1 MIFGFHHMTGYIFV
15 LIAGLAAGTLSGVIG
30 TGASIILLPI
40 VVLQF
45 GPQQA
50 VPIMA
55 VAAVMGNI
63 GKSLAWWREIDWRA
77 FWAYS
82 IAGVP
87 GAALGAGTLL
97 VLPASIVEVMLGLF
111 FFSMIPAQRWMRA
124 RDFSL
129 PYWQLAIAGGVIGFL
144 TGIVL
149 STGPLSI
156 PAFAAVGLGK
166 GALLSTEAVASLAL
180 MISKAVTFQQLGAL
194 PWPQILQGL
203 IIGGAMM
210 AGSFIGKYVVDRMSI
225 KTFEFLLDVMLLIA
239 GATMIWTGLA

>member
-1 MIFGFHHMTGYIFV
+1 MTGYIFV
-15 LIAGLAAGTLSGVIG
+15 LIAGLAAGALSGIIG
-30 TGASIILLPI
+30 TGASIILLPL

-55 VAAVMGNI
+55 VASVMGNI

-82 IAGVP
+82 ITGVP

-97 VLPASIVEVMLGLF
+97 VLPADIVEIMLGLF
-111 FFSMIPAQRWMRA
+111 FFSMIPARRWMRA
-124 RDFSL
+124 RNFNL
-129 PYWQLAIAGGVIGFL
+129 PLWQLAIAGGVIGFL

-156 PAFAAVGLGK
+156 PCLRRCWFGQGGVAVDRGRCIPRIDGQQSRDIPTT
-166 GALLSTEAVASLAL
+166 GRVAVAA
-180 MISKAVTFQQLGAL
+180 ISARFDH
-194 PWPQILQGL
+194 WRIDD
-203 IIGGAMM
+203 GG
-210 AGSFIGKYVVDRMSI
+210 
-225 KTFEFLLDVMLLIA
+225 DVHWQNDCRPHELKDV
-239 GATMIWTGLA
+239 

>member
-1 MIFGFHHMTGYIFV
+1 MTGYIFV
-15 LIAGLAAGTLSGVIG
+15 LIAGLAAGTLSGIIG

-82 IAGVP
+82 ITGVP

-97 VLPASIVEVMLGLF
+97 VLPANIVEIMLGLF
-111 FFSMIPAQRWMRA
+111 FFSMIPARRWMRA

-129 PYWQLAIAGGVIGFL
+129 PLWQLAIAGGVIGFL

-203 IIGGAMM
+203 IIGGSMM
-210 AGSFIGKYVVDRMSI
+210 AGSFIGKAVVDRMSLN
-225 KTFEFLLDVMLLIA
+225 TFEFLLDVMLVIA
-239 GATMIWTGLA
+239 GITMLWMGLFAEPI

>member
-1 MIFGFHHMTGYIFV
+1 MTGYIFV
-15 LIAGLAAGTLSGVIG
+15 LIAGLAAGALSGIIG
-30 TGASIILLPI
+30 TGASIILLPL

-55 VAAVMGNI
+55 VASVMGNI

-82 IAGVP
+82 ITGVP
-87 GAALGAGTLL
+87 GAALGSGTLL
-97 VLPASIVEVMLGLF
+97 VLPADIVEIMLGLF
-111 FFSMIPAQRWMRA
+111 FFSMIPARRWMRA
-124 RDFSL
+124 RNFNL
-129 PYWQLAIAGGVIGFL
+129 PLWQLAIAGGVIGFL

-180 MISKAVTFQQLGAL
+180 MVSKVATFQQLGAL
-194 PWPQILQGL
+194 PWPQFLQGL
-203 IIGGAMM
+203 IIGGSMM
-210 AGSFIGKYVVDRMSI
+210 AGTFIGKMIVDRMSL
-225 KTFEFLLDVMLLIA
+225 KTFEFLLDAMLLIA
-239 GATMIWTGLA
+239 GITMIWTAFV

>member
-1 MIFGFHHMTGYIFV
+1 MTGDIFV
-15 LIAGLAAGTLSGVIG
+15 LIAGLAAGALSGIIG
-30 TGASIILLPI
+30 TGASIILLPL

-55 VAAVMGNI
+55 VASVMGNI

-82 IAGVP
+82 ITGVP

-97 VLPASIVEVMLGLF
+97 VLPADIVEIMLGLF
-111 FFSMIPAQRWMRA
+111 FFSMIPARRWMRA
-124 RDFSL
+124 RNFNL
-129 PYWQLAIAGGVIGFL
+129 PLWQLAIAGGVIGFL

-180 MISKAVTFQQLGAL
+180 MVSKVATFQQLGAL
-194 PWPQILQGL
+194 PWPQFLQGL
-203 IIGGAMM
+203 IIGGSMM
-210 AGSFIGKYVVDRMSI
+210 AGTFIGKMIVDRMSL
-225 KTFEFLLDVMLLIA
+225 KTFEFLLDAMLLIA
-239 GATMIWTGLA
+239 GITMIWTAFV

>member
-1 MIFGFHHMTGYIFV
+1 MTGYIFV
-15 LIAGLAAGTLSGVIG
+15 LIAGLGAGALSGVIG

-55 VAAVMGNI
+55 VASVMGNI

-82 IAGVP
+82 ITGVP
-87 GAALGAGTLL
+87 GAALGASTLL
-97 VLPASIVEVMLGLF
+97 ILPADIVEVMLGLF
-111 FFSMIPAQRWMRA
+111 FFCMIPARRWMRA
-124 RDFSL
+124 RNFNL
-129 PYWQLAIAGGVIGFL
+129 PLWQLAIAGGVIGFL

-156 PAFAAVGLGK
+156 PAFASVGLSK

-180 MISKAVTFQQLGAL
+180 MISKVATFQQLGAL

-203 IIGGAMM
+203 IIGGSMM
-210 AGSFIGKYVVDRMSI
+210 AGTFIGKMIVDRMSL
-225 KTFEFLLDVMLLIA
+225 KTFEFLLDIMLLIA
-239 GATMIWTGLA
+239 GITMIWTGLA

>member
-1 MIFGFHHMTGYIFV
+1 MTGYIFV
-15 LIAGLAAGTLSGVIG
+15 LIAGLAAGALSGIIG
-30 TGASIILLPI
+30 TGASIILLPL

-55 VAAVMGNI
+55 VASVMGNI

-82 IAGVP
+82 ITGVP

-97 VLPASIVEVMLGLF
+97 VLPADIVEIMLGLF
-111 FFSMIPAQRWMRA
+111 FFSMIPARRWMRA
-124 RDFSL
+124 RNFNL
-129 PYWQLAIAGGVIGFL
+129 PLWQLAIAGGVIGFL

-180 MISKAVTFQQLGAL
+180 MVSKVATFQQLGAL
-194 PWPQILQGL
+194 PWPQFLQGL
-203 IIGGAMM
+203 IIGGSMM
-210 AGSFIGKYVVDRMSI
+210 AGTFIGKMIVDRMSL
-225 KTFEFLLDVMLLIA
+225 KTFEFLLDAMLLIA
-239 GATMIWTGLA
+239 GITMIWTAFV

>member
-1 MIFGFHHMTGYIFV
+1 MTGYIFV
-15 LIAGLAAGTLSGVIG
+15 LLVGFAAGALSGIVG

-40 VVLQF
+40 LILQF

-82 IAGVP
+82 LFGVP
-87 GAALGAGTLL
+87 GAALGARTLL
-97 VLPASIVEVMLGLF
+97 VLPASIVEIALGLF
-111 FFSMIPAQRWMRA
+111 FIALIPMRRWMRV
-124 RDFSL
+124 RDIHMPL
-129 PYWQLAIAGGVIGFL
+129 WQLAIAGGVIGFL

-156 PAFAAVGLGK
+156 PAFGAVGLSK
-166 GALLSTEAVASLAL
+166 GALLSTEAIGSLAL
-180 MISKAVTFQQLGAL
+180 MISKAATFQALGAL
-194 PWPQILQGL
+194 PWPQIVQGL
-203 IIGGAMM
+203 IVGASMI
-210 AGSFIGKYVVDRMSI
+210 AGSFVAKLIVDRMSI
-225 KTFEFLLDVMLLIA
+225 KAFEHMLDVMLVIA
-239 GATMIWTGLA
+239 AITMLWTGFSGG

>member
-1 MIFGFHHMTGYIFV
+1 MTGYIFV
-15 LIAGLAAGTLSGVIG
+15 LVAGLAAGTLSGIIG

-82 IAGVP
+82 ITGVP

-97 VLPASIVEVMLGLF
+97 ILPANIVEVMLGLF

-124 RDFSL
+124 RNFNL
-129 PYWQLAIAGGVIGFL
+129 PLWQLGIAGGVIGFL

-180 MISKAVTFQQLGAL
+180 MISKVATFQQLGAL

-210 AGSFIGKYVVDRMSI
+210 AGSFIGKFVVDRMSM

-239 GATMIWTGLA
+239 GITMIWTGLVS

>member
-1 MIFGFHHMTGYIFV
+1 MTGYIFV
-15 LIAGLAAGTLSGVIG
+15 LIAGLAAGALSGIIG
-30 TGASIILLPI
+30 TGASIILLPL

-55 VAAVMGNI
+55 VASVMGNI

-82 IAGVP
+82 ITGVP

-97 VLPASIVEVMLGLF
+97 VLPADIVEIMLGLF
-111 FFSMIPAQRWMRA
+111 FFSMIPARRWMRA
-124 RDFSL
+124 RNFNL
-129 PYWQLAIAGGVIGFL
+129 PLWQLAIAGGVIGFL

-180 MISKAVTFQQLGAL
+180 MVSKVATFQQLGAL
-194 PWPQILQGL
+194 PWPQFLQGL
-203 IIGGAMM
+203 IIGGSMM
-210 AGSFIGKYVVDRMSI
+210 VGTFIGKMIVDRMSL
-225 KTFEFLLDVMLLIA
+225 KTFEFLLDAMLLIA
-239 GATMIWTGLA
+239 GITMIWTAFV

>member
-1 MIFGFHHMTGYIFV
+1 MTGYIFV
-15 LIAGLAAGTLSGVIG
+15 FIAGLAAGTISGIIG
-30 TGASIILLPI
+30 TGASILLLPI

-50 VPIMA
+50 IPIMA
-55 VAAVMGNI
+55 VASVMGNI
-63 GKSLAWWREIDWRA
+63 GKSLAWWREINWRA

-82 IAGVP
+82 VTGVP
-87 GAALGAGTLL
+87 GAALGAKTLL
-97 VLPASIVEVMLGLF
+97 VLPASVVEVILGLF
-111 FFSMIPAQRWMRA
+111 FLAMIPMRRWMRA
-124 RDFSL
+124 RNFHL
-129 PYWQLAIAGGVIGFL
+129 PIWQLAIAGGVIGFL

-180 MISKAVTFQQLGAL
+180 MISKVATFQQLGAL

-203 IIGGAMM
+203 LVGSAMM
-210 AGSFIGKYVVDRMSI
+210 AGSFIGKYVVDRMSL
-225 KTFEFLLDVMLLIA
+225 KTFEFLLDLMLLVA
-239 GATMIWTGLA
+239 AMTMLWTGLM

>member
-1 MIFGFHHMTGYIFV
+1 MTGYIFV
-15 LIAGLAAGTLSGVIG
+15 LIAGLAAGALSGIIG
-30 TGASIILLPI
+30 TGASIILLPL

-55 VAAVMGNI
+55 VASVMGNI

-82 IAGVP
+82 ITGVP

-97 VLPASIVEVMLGLF
+97 VLPADIVEIMLGLF
-111 FFSMIPAQRWMRA
+111 FFSMIPARRWMRA
-124 RDFSL
+124 RNFNL
-129 PYWQLAIAGGVIGFL
+129 PLWQLAIAGGVIGFL

-180 MISKAVTFQQLGAL
+180 MVSKVATFQQLGAL
-194 PWPQILQGL
+194 PWPQFLQGL
-203 IIGGAMM
+203 IIGGSMI
-210 AGSFIGKYVVDRMSI
+210 AGTFIGKMIVDRMSL
-225 KTFEFLLDVMLLIA
+225 KTFEFLLDAMLLIA
-239 GATMIWTGLA
+239 GITMIWTAFV

>member
-1 MIFGFHHMTGYIFV
+1 MTGYIFV
-15 LIAGLAAGTLSGVIG
+15 LAAGLCAGGLSAIVG

-40 VVLQF
+40 LILQF

-77 FWAYS
+77 FVAYS
-82 IAGVP
+82 ILGVP
-87 GAALGAGTLL
+87 GAALGARTLL
-97 VLPASIVEVMLGLF
+97 ILPASIVEISLGIF
-111 FFSMIPAQRWMRA
+111 FLAIIPLRRWMRV
-124 RDFSL
+124 RDMHMPL
-129 PYWQLAIAGGVIGFL
+129 WQLALVGGGIGFL

-156 PAFAAVGLGK
+156 PAFGAVGLSR

-180 MISKAVTFQQLGAL
+180 MISKAVTFQMLGAL
-194 PWPQILQGL
+194 PWPQIVQGL
-203 IIGGAMM
+203 IVGASMI
-210 AGSFIGKYVVDRMSI
+210 AGSFAAKRLVDRMSV
-225 KTFEFLLDVMLLIA
+225 KTFENMLDVMLVIA
-239 GATMIWTGLA
+239 AATMLWTGFS

>member
-1 MIFGFHHMTGYIFV
+1 MTAYILIF
-15 LIAGLAAGTLSGVIG
+15 IAGLAAGTLSGIIG

-40 VVLQF
+40 IVLEF

-55 VAAVMGNI
+55 VAAVMGNV
-63 GKSLAWWREIDWRA
+63 GKALAWWREIDWRA

-82 IAGVP
+82 ITGVP

-97 VLPASIVEVMLGLF
+97 VLPASVVEVVLGLF
-111 FFSMIPAQRWMRA
+111 FLSMIPLRRWMRV
-124 RDFSL
+124 RDFHL
-129 PYWQLAIAGGVIGFL
+129 PMWQLAIAGGGIGFL

-156 PAFAAVGLGK
+156 PAFAAVGLSK
-166 GALLSTEAVASLAL
+166 GALLSTEAAASLAL
-180 MISKAVTFQQLGAL
+180 MISKVATFQQLGAL

-203 IIGGAMM
+203 LVGSAMM
-210 AGSFIGKYVVDRMSI
+210 GGSFIGKYVVDRMSL
-225 KTFEFLLDVMLLIA
+225 KTFEFLLDLMLLIA
-239 GATMIWTGLA
+239 AVTMLWTGLA